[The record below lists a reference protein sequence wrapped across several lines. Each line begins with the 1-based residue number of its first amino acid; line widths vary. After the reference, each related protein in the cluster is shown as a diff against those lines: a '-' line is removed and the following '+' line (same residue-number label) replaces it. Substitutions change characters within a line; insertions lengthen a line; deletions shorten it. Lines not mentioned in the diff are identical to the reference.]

1 MGRAVRRLHTGVV
14 QRERATGTGGQ
25 SGGQGGAG
33 DDGRQ
38 SVDATHPGTPRP
50 AQWLPR
56 CAAHGIRHASAR
68 QSALVVGS
76 VGGGSQVSLIGR
88 FTVVD
93 VSGVVVGVATP
104 CGLVGGNNGSEKRGA
119 SVL

>member
-1 MGRAVRRLHTGVV
+1 
-14 QRERATGTGGQ
+14 
-25 SGGQGGAG
+25 
-33 DDGRQ
+33 
-38 SVDATHPGTPRP
+38 
-50 AQWLPR
+50 
-56 CAAHGIRHASAR
+56 
-68 QSALVVGS
+68 LVVGS